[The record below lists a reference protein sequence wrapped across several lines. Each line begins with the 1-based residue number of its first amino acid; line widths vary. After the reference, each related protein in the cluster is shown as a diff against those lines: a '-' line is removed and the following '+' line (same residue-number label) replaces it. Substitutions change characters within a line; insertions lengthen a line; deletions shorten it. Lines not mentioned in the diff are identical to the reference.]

1 VSLAVAAPGRSGVL
15 SIAASTDHK
24 RLALVAMVSA
34 SVFFVISGLYAVTM
48 RTQLAQPGQHVVS
61 TNTYDELF
69 TMHGSG
75 MVFLVVTPFALA
87 LGLYLVPL
95 QIGAAELLWPRLA
108 LAGVWLITGGGV
120 IMQLGWLTTQGA
132 ARAGWSA
139 YYPLSGESA
148 SPGVGM
154 DFWIM
159 GVIAATLGAIVLAV
173 TLVATIIR
181 VRAPGMTM
189 LRLPV
194 FTWSVFVS
202 SLMVAMAFPALVVA
216 MGLLELDR
224 RGVWHVFD
232 GPHGPL
238 AYQNLFWF
246 YGHPAVYVMFF
257 PFVGAV
263 AEVVATSSRRRFF
276 GYRSFVF
283 ALLGF
288 TTLSMSVWAHH
299 LFATGQLPNEYFALT
314 STALLIPAGIEY
326 VDLLAT
332 MWRGSI
338 RLTVAMLFALGF
350 IVQFALGGVTGI
362 ILASPPLDYHLTD
375 SAFVTAHFH
384 YTLFAGSLFG
394 LFAGIYHW
402 FPKATGR
409 LLRESLGRWH
419 FALMVVGTNLTFF
432 PMFILGYD
440 GMPRRVADY
449 SPANDFG
456 GWNLVAT
463 VGSFVTAVSVA
474 VFVIN
479 LAVSIRRPVPA
490 GNDPWEGQTLEWW
503 TASPPP
509 RYNFESLPEIR
520 SFAPLLDLRE
530 GSS

>member
-1 VSLAVAAPGRSGVL
+1 MSTVAAPRRTGLLAV
-15 SIAASTDHK
+15 AASTDHK
-24 RLALVAMVSA
+24 RLALIAMISA
-34 SVFFVISGLYAVTM
+34 GVFFLISGLYAVTM
-48 RTQLAQPGQHVVS
+48 RTQLARPGEHVVS
-61 TNTYDELF
+61 TGTYNELF

-87 LGLYLVPL
+87 LGLYLIPL
-95 QIGAAELLWPRLA
+95 QIGAAELLWPRLS
-108 LAGVWLITGGGV
+108 LAGVWLISGGGV

-139 YYPLSGESA
+139 YYPRSGSSA

-159 GVIAATLGAIVLAV
+159 GVISATLGAIVVAV
-173 TLVATIIR
+173 TLIATVIR
-181 VRAPGMTM
+181 LRAPGMTM

-194 FTWSVFVS
+194 FTWSVFVAG
-202 SLMVAMAFPALVVA
+202 LMVAMSFPALVVA
-216 MGLLELDR
+216 MALLELDR
-224 RGVWHVFD
+224 RGVWHVYD

-288 TTLSMSVWAHH
+288 TALSMSVWAHH

-402 FPKATGR
+402 FPKVTGL

-419 FALMVVGTNLTFF
+419 FALMVAGTNLTFF

-440 GMPRRVADY
+440 GMPRRVASY
-449 SPANDFG
+449 SPSAGFS
-456 GWNLVAT
+456 GWNLVASI
-463 VGSFVTAVSVA
+463 GAFVTAAAVA
-474 VFVIN
+474 VFLWN
-479 LAVSIRRPVPA
+479 LVVSTRRPIAA
-490 GNDPWEGQTLEWW
+490 GNNPWHGQTLEWW

-509 RYNFESLPEIR
+509 RYNFESLPEIG

-530 GSS
+530 ASR

>member
-1 VSLAVAAPGRSGVL
+1 
-15 SIAASTDHK
+15 
-24 RLALVAMVSA
+24 
-34 SVFFVISGLYAVTM
+34 
-48 RTQLAQPGQHVVS
+48 
-61 TNTYDELF
+61 
-69 TMHGSG
+69 
-75 MVFLVVTPFALA
+75 
-87 LGLYLVPL
+87 
-95 QIGAAELLWPRLA
+95 
-108 LAGVWLITGGGV
+108 
-120 IMQLGWLTTQGA
+120 MQLGWLTTQGA

-139 YYPLSGESA
+139 YYPLSGSSA

-159 GVIAATLGAIVLAV
+159 GVIAATIGAIVVA
-173 TLVATIIR
+173 LVLIATIIR
-181 VRAPGMTM
+181 LRAPGMTM

-202 SLMVAMAFPALVVA
+202 ALLVVMAFPALVVA
-216 MGLLELDR
+216 LGLLELDR
-224 RGVWHVFD
+224 RGVWHVYD

-276 GYRSFVF
+276 GYRAFVF

-288 TTLSMSVWAHH
+288 TALSMSVWAHH

-338 RLTVAMLFALGF
+338 HLTVAMLFALGF
-350 IVQFALGGVTGI
+350 IVQFAVGGVTGI
-362 ILASPPLDYHLTD
+362 ILASPPLDYHFTD
-375 SAFVTAHFH
+375 SVFVVAHFH

-402 FPKATGR
+402 FPKVTGR

-419 FALMVVGTNLTFF
+419 VALMVVGTNLTFF

-440 GMPRRVADY
+440 GMPRRVATY
-449 SPANDFG
+449 SPSAGFT
-456 GWNLVAT
+456 GWNLVSSIGA
-463 VGSFVTAVSVA
+463 FITAASVCVFAANLVVS
-474 VFVIN
+474 
-479 LAVSIRRPVPA
+479 LRRPVAA

-509 RYNFESLPEIR
+509 RHNFDSLPPIG
-520 SFAPLLDLRE
+520 SFAPLLDIRE
-530 GSS
+530 ASS

>member
-1 VSLAVAAPGRSGVL
+1 MTATVALPRRAGPLA
-15 SIAASTDHK
+15 IAASTDHK
-24 RLALVAMVSA
+24 RLALIATVSA
-34 SVFFVISGLYAVTM
+34 GVFFVISGLYAVTM
-48 RTQLAQPGQHVVS
+48 RTQLAQPGEHVVS
-61 TNTYDELF
+61 ANTYDQLF

-159 GVIAATLGAIVLAV
+159 GVIAATLGAIALAL

-202 SLMVAMAFPALVVA
+202 SLMVVMAFPALVVA

-224 RGVWHVFD
+224 RGVWHVYD

-276 GYRSFVF
+276 GYRAFVF

-288 TTLSMSVWAHH
+288 TALSMSVWAHH

-314 STALLIPAGIEY
+314 STALAIPAGIEY
-326 VDLLAT
+326 VDMLAT

-338 RLTVAMLFALGF
+338 RLTTAMLFALGF

-394 LFAGIYHW
+394 LFAGIYYW
-402 FPKATGR
+402 YPKATGN
-409 LLRESLGRWH
+409 LLRERLGRWQW
-419 FALMVVGTNLTFF
+419 ALMVIGTNLTFF

-440 GMPRRVADY
+440 GMPRRVETY
-449 SPANDFG
+449 SPSAGFS
-456 GWNLVAT
+456 GWNLVASI
-463 VGSFVTAVSVA
+463 GSFVIAASVA
-474 VFVIN
+474 VFLWN
-479 LAVSIRRPVPA
+479 LVVSVRRPVAA
-490 GNDPWEGQTLEWW
+490 GHDPWEGQTLEWW
-503 TASPPP
+503 AASPPP
-509 RYNFESLPEIR
+509 RHNFDSLPAIH
-520 SFAPLLDLRE
+520 SYAPLLDLRE
-530 GSS
+530 AAS